1 MADGHNLRSL
11 HIQWSSD
18 LTSRSW
24 NGGLDTGKIWGKE
37 VLGEFTEK
45 EAKDMMLSNNSRIRT
60 IGMGRD
66 VFTVRQITMFQD
78 RYSR

>member
-11 HIQWSSD
+11 HIQWSAD
-18 LTSRSW
+18 LTTRSW
-24 NGGLDTGKIWGKE
+24 NGGLDNDKIWKE
-37 VLGEFTEK
+37 KNPSGFTEK

-66 VFTVRQITMFQD
+66 VFTVRQII
-78 RYSR
+78 SL